1 MVSASMRKHIE
12 LTSELTTAPSPTV
25 LSKNFGVSSVGVV
38 WLVISLDD
46 MAKPESEESM
56 SDNASNI
63 AAVSAQSSSPQTTQ
77 IKSLIGST
85 PSELH
90 SSPDTSQL

>member
-1 MVSASMRKHIE
+1 MRKHIE
-12 LTSELTTAPSPTV
+12 MTSELTTAPSPTV
-25 LSKNFGVSSVGVV
+25 LFKGFGISSLGVV

-46 MAKPESEESM
+46 IAKPESEESM

-77 IKSLIGST
+77 IKSLIDST
-85 PSELH
+85 PSEVH
-90 SSPDTSQL
+90 FSPNTTQL